1 MTRTLNSPAHRVHR
15 PPGREPLRTAVRG
28 LGEVLI
34 TLGLVL
40 LLFVFYEV
48 YVTGWL
54 SEGKQ
59 RRAEAALHEQWR
71 TGGRPVPVQGQAFAA
86 LHIPAITADYPV
98 LEGTDQETLS
108 IGPGHYIGTALP
120 GQPGSFA
127 VAGHR
132 VGQGAPFNDLH
143 LLASCDALVVE
154 TADAWSVYRVLP
166 MPEEAADWASGKG
179 RDPRCAGVT
188 VLPAPYELAVGRRI
202 VAPSAGEVIAPVPGR
217 LGLQPPPEQ
226 LRPVITLT
234 TCHPRFSAR
243 QRMVIHG
250 VLVRS
255 VPKGLGGTGAP
266 PPELASG

>member
-1 MTRTLNSPAHRVHR
+1 MTRTLNPPAHRR
-15 PPGREPLRTAVRG
+15 RSAPSREPLRTAVRG

-59 RRAEAALHEQWR
+59 RKAAAALHEQWR
-71 TGGRPVPVQGQAFAA
+71 TGGGLVPVPGQAFAT

-120 GQPGSFA
+120 GQPGNFA

-132 VGQGAPFNDLH
+132 VGKGAPFNDLH

-154 TADAWSVYRVLP
+154 TADVWSVYRVLP
-166 MPEEAADWASGKG
+166 MPDEVAGWDSGRG
-179 RDPRCAGVT
+179 RDPRCVGVAP
-188 VLPAPYELAVGRRI
+188 LPIPYEMTVGRRI
-202 VAPSAGEVIAPVPGR
+202 VAPSDREVIAPVPGR
-217 LGLQPPPEQ
+217 SGLQLPPEQ
-226 LRPVITLT
+226 LQPVITLT

-255 VPKGLGGTGAP
+255 VPKDPGATGAP
-266 PPELASG
+266 PAELASG

>member
-1 MTRTLNSPAHRVHR
+1 MTRTLTRPAHRGR
-15 PPGREPLRTAVRG
+15 RAPGHEPLRTAVRG

-59 RRAEAALHEQWR
+59 RRAEAELHEQWR
-71 TGGRPVPVQGQAFAA
+71 TGGGSVPVQGQAFAT

-108 IGPGHYIGTALP
+108 TGPGHYIGTALP
-120 GQPGSFA
+120 GQAGNFA

-132 VGQGAPFNDLH
+132 VGKGAPFNNLH
-143 LLASCDALVVE
+143 LLASCDALLVE
-154 TADAWSVYRVLP
+154 TADAWWVYRVLP
-166 MPEEAADWASGKG
+166 MPEEAAGWTSGKG
-179 RDPRCAGVT
+179 RDPHCAGVT
-188 VLPAPYELAVGRRI
+188 PLPAPYELTVGRRI
-202 VAPSAGEVIAPVPGR
+202 VAPSAREVVAPVPGR
-217 LGLQPPPEQ
+217 SGLQLPPGH

-243 QRMVIHG
+243 QRMIIHG

-255 VPKGLGGTGAP
+255 VPKGPGGIGAP